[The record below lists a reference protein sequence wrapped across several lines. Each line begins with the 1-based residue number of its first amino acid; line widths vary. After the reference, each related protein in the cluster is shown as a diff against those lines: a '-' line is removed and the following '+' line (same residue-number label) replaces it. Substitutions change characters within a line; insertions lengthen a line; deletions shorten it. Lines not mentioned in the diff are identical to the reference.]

1 MIFGSR
7 KSKDAPAAP
16 VAPPAA
22 NGKAPD
28 AMVPERSAAAPPRP
42 AVVAAAAPAPAKAA
56 VAAADANAQTGAASE
71 EARRRAAA
79 AVRHSLAFAQIVS
92 ILMHSPRYRH
102 YTLGDLEWLVLPP
115 LLTGQCSVAEAKSKE
130 NGASVPV
137 AVALWASV
145 SPEVDRRLAENLNTP
160 IRLRPDEWRSG
171 EILWL
176 IDAVG
181 DRRVVPGLLKQLAD
195 NTLKGREIK
204 VRGRGEGGK
213 VEVKNLQATLQQAAA
228 AAPTSANP

>member
-7 KSKDAPAAP
+7 KSKDAPAATA
-16 VAPPAA
+16 APAAA
-22 NGKAPD
+22 NGKAQ
-28 AMVPERSAAAPPRP
+28 EAART
-42 AVVAAAAPAPAKAA
+42 AAPARPAPASPSPAGTAA
-56 VAAADANAQTGAASE
+56 PQASDAASGVASE

-130 NGASVPV
+130 NGTSIPV

-145 SPEVDRRLAENLNTP
+145 SAEVDRRLAENLNTP

-171 EILWL
+171 DILWL

-213 VEVKNLQATLQQAAA
+213 VEVKNLQTTLQQASATP
-228 AAPTSANP
+228 PTG

>member
-1 MIFGSR
+1 MASDR
-7 KSKDAPAAP
+7 PAA
-16 VAPPAA
+16 A
-22 NGKAPD
+22 
-28 AMVPERSAAAPPRP
+28 PRP
-42 AVVAAAAPAPAKAA
+42 AVVAPATPAPAKAA
-56 VAAADANAQTGAASE
+56 AAPVGEANAAAGGAASE

-171 EILWL
+171 DILWL

-228 AAPTSANP
+228 AVPAAANP

>member
-16 VAPPAA
+16 AAPATA
-22 NGKAPD
+22 NGKAPE
-28 AMVPERSAAAPPRP
+28 ATAPVR
-42 AVVAAAAPAPAKAA
+42 AAAPATAMAAPSPATP
-56 VAAADANAQTGAASE
+56 AAAAASEATAGGPASE

-145 SPEVDRRLAENLNTP
+145 SADVDRRLTENLNTP

-171 EILWL
+171 DILWL

-213 VEVKNLQATLQQAAA
+213 VEVKNLQTTLQQAIA
-228 AAPTSANP
+228 AAPAAAN

>member
-7 KSKDAPAAP
+7 KSKDAQAAP

-28 AMVPERSAAAPPRP
+28 AMAPDRPAAAPRP
-42 AVVAAAAPAPAKAA
+42 AVVAPAAPAPAKAA
-56 VAAADANAQTGAASE
+56 AAPAGEANAAAAATSE

-145 SPEVDRRLAENLNTP
+145 SSDVDRRLAENLNTP

-171 EILWL
+171 DILWL

-228 AAPTSANP
+228 AAVANP

>member
-1 MIFGSR
+1 MIFGSK

-16 VAPPAA
+16 VAPPVA
-22 NGKAPD
+22 NGRAQD
-28 AMVPERSAAAPPRP
+28 AVASPRP
-42 AVVAAAAPAPAKAA
+42 AAVAPPAPAAAPAN
-56 VAAADANAQTGAASE
+56 DANAANAAGGPGSE

-115 LLTGQCSVAEAKSKE
+115 LLTGQCSVAEAKSKD

-145 SPEVDRRLAENLNTP
+145 SPEVDQRLTENLNTP

-171 EILWL
+171 DILWL

-213 VEVKNLQATLQQAAA
+213 VEVKNLQTTLQQAAA
-228 AAPTSANP
+228 SAPPASS

>member
-7 KSKDAPAAP
+7 KSKDAPAA
-16 VAPPAA
+16 VAAPAAA
-22 NGKAPD
+22 NGKAQ
-28 AMVPERSAAAPPRP
+28 EAART
-42 AVVAAAAPAPAKAA
+42 AAPARPAPASPSSAGTAA
-56 VAAADANAQTGAASE
+56 PQASDAGVASE

-130 NGASVPV
+130 NGTSIPV

-145 SPEVDRRLAENLNTP
+145 SAEVDRRLAENLNTP

-171 EILWL
+171 DILWL

-213 VEVKNLQATLQQAAA
+213 VEVKNLQTTLQQASATP
-228 AAPTSANP
+228 PTG

>member
-7 KSKDAPAAP
+7 KSKDAPAPA
-16 VAPPAA
+16 VAPPVA
-22 NGKAPD
+22 NGKGQD
-28 AMVPERSAAAPPRP
+28 A
-42 AVVAAAAPAPAKAA
+42 VAAERPMDPPHSAVASPPPAPAKPTAA
-56 VAAADANAQTGAASE
+56 PEAIPASGPASE
-71 EARRRAAA
+71 EGRRRAAA

-115 LLTGQCSVAEAKSKE
+115 LLTGQCSVAEAKSKD

-145 SPEVDRRLAENLNTP
+145 SPEVDQRLTENLNTP

-171 EILWL
+171 DILWL

-213 VEVKNLQATLQQAAA
+213 VEVKNLQTTLQQAAA
-228 AAPTSANP
+228 APAAGST

>member
-16 VAPPAA
+16 VAPPIA
-22 NGKAPD
+22 NGKAQEGV
-28 AMVPERSAAAPPRP
+28 AAERPVAPPRP
-42 AVVAAAAPAPAKAA
+42 AIVAAPASAKTPAAPA
-56 VAAADANAQTGAASE
+56 SEANAATGPSSE

-115 LLTGQCSVAEAKSKE
+115 LLTGQCSVAEAKSKD

-145 SPEVDRRLAENLNTP
+145 SPEVDQRLTENLNTP

-171 EILWL
+171 DILWL

-181 DRRVVPGLLKQLAD
+181 DRRVVPGLLKQVAD

-213 VEVKNLQATLQQAAA
+213 VEVKNLQVTLQQAAA
-228 AAPTSANP
+228 AAPVASS

>member
-16 VAPPAA
+16 AAAAAA
-22 NGKAPD
+22 NGKAQEANGKAQD
-28 AMVPERSAAAPPRP
+28 ATAR
-42 AVVAAAAPAPAKAA
+42 AAAPARPATASTSTAGKPATA
-56 VAAADANAQTGAASE
+56 QVSDAAAGGAASE

-130 NGASVPV
+130 NGTSIPV

-145 SPEVDRRLAENLNTP
+145 SAEVDRRLAENLNTP

-171 EILWL
+171 DILWL

-213 VEVKNLQATLQQAAA
+213 VEVKNLQTTLQQASAI
-228 AAPTSANP
+228 PSTS

>member
-7 KSKDAPAAP
+7 KSKDTPAAP
-16 VAPPAA
+16 VAPPIA
-22 NGKAPD
+22 NGKAQE
-28 AMVPERSAAAPPRP
+28 AGAAERPIAPPRH
-42 AVVAAAAPAPAKAA
+42 AVIPSASAKPAAAPATDAA
-56 VAAADANAQTGAASE
+56 GTPTSD

-115 LLTGQCSVAEAKSKE
+115 LLTGQCSVAEAKSKD

-145 SPEVDRRLAENLNTP
+145 SPEVDQRLTENLNTP

-171 EILWL
+171 DILWL

-213 VEVKNLQATLQQAAA
+213 VEVKNLQATLQAAA
-228 AAPTSANP
+228 AAGPAAASS

>member
-1 MIFGSR
+1 MIFGSK

-16 VAPPAA
+16 VAPPVA
-22 NGKAPD
+22 NGRAQD
-28 AMVPERSAAAPPRP
+28 AVERPVASPRP
-42 AVVAAAAPAPAKAA
+42 AAVAPPAPAKPAAAPAN
-56 VAAADANAQTGAASE
+56 DANAAGGPGSE

-115 LLTGQCSVAEAKSKE
+115 LLTGQCSVAEAKSKD

-145 SPEVDRRLAENLNTP
+145 SPEVDQRLTENLNTP

-171 EILWL
+171 DILWL

-228 AAPTSANP
+228 APAANP

>member
-1 MIFGSR
+1 MIFLSR
-7 KSKDAPAAP
+7 KLKDAPTAP
-16 VAPPAA
+16 VAPPVA
-22 NGKAPD
+22 NGKAQE
-28 AMVPERSAAAPPRP
+28 A
-42 AVVAAAAPAPAKAA
+42 VAAERPLATPPCSAVAPAPAKTAA
-56 VAAADANAQTGAASE
+56 PASEGSAAAGPISE

-115 LLTGQCSVAEAKSKE
+115 LLTGQCGVAEAKSKD

-145 SPEVDRRLAENLNTP
+145 SPEVDQRLAENLNTP

-171 EILWL
+171 DILWL

-195 NTLKGREIK
+195 NTLTGREIK

-228 AAPTSANP
+228 APARPSS

>member
-7 KSKDAPAAP
+7 KSKDAPAANGKAQEAAGNSKAQDAP
-16 VAPPAA
+16 ARAAVPARPATAATTAAAKPAVAPPAS
-22 NGKAPD
+22 D
-28 AMVPERSAAAPPRP
+28 AAAS
-42 AVVAAAAPAPAKAA
+42 
-56 VAAADANAQTGAASE
+56 GAASD

-130 NGASVPV
+130 NGTSIPV

-145 SPEVDRRLAENLNTP
+145 SAEVDRRLAENLNTP

-171 EILWL
+171 DILWL

-204 VRGRGEGGK
+204 VRGRGEDGK
-213 VEVKNLQATLQQAAA
+213 VEVKNLQTTLQQAS
-228 AAPTSANP
+228 AAPTAG

>member
-22 NGKAPD
+22 NGKAQDGMAPD
-28 AMVPERSAAAPPRP
+28 RPAAASRP
-42 AVVAAAAPAPAKAA
+42 AVAAPTAPPAAQAAPAG
-56 VAAADANAQTGAASE
+56 DANAGNE

-145 SPEVDRRLAENLNTP
+145 SPDVDRRLAENLNTP

-171 EILWL
+171 DILWL

-228 AAPTSANP
+228 APAAANP

>member
-28 AMVPERSAAAPPRP
+28 AMAPDRPAAAPRP
-42 AVVAAAAPAPAKAA
+42 AVVAPAAPAPAKAA
-56 VAAADANAQTGAASE
+56 APAGEANAAAGAISE

-145 SPEVDRRLAENLNTP
+145 SPDVDRRLAENLNTP

-171 EILWL
+171 DILWL

-228 AAPTSANP
+228 AGPAVANP

>member
-16 VAPPAA
+16 AAPATA
-22 NGKAPD
+22 NGKAPEATA
-28 AMVPERSAAAPPRP
+28 AMR
-42 AVVAAAAPAPAKAA
+42 AAAPAAPVAAPSPAKPDA
-56 VAAADANAQTGAASE
+56 VAASETTAGGPASE

-145 SPEVDRRLAENLNTP
+145 SADVDRRLTENLNTP

-171 EILWL
+171 DILWL

-213 VEVKNLQATLQQAAA
+213 VEVKNLQTTLQQAIA
-228 AAPTSANP
+228 AAPAAAN

>member
-16 VAPPAA
+16 VAPPVA
-22 NGKAPD
+22 NGKAQD
-28 AMVPERSAAAPPRP
+28 AVAAERPMAPPRSAVAPTP
-42 AVVAAAAPAPAKAA
+42 AKTVAAPASEAN
-56 VAAADANAQTGAASE
+56 AAASPTSE

-115 LLTGQCSVAEAKSKE
+115 LLTGQCSVAEAKSKD

-145 SPEVDRRLAENLNTP
+145 SPEVDQRLTENLNTP

-171 EILWL
+171 DILWL

-213 VEVKNLQATLQQAAA
+213 VEVKNLQTTLQQAAA
-228 AAPTSANP
+228 AGPAAASS